1 MGLRPWRRRLP
12 LSETQIKER
21 HAVFAKRFPGG
32 LLSKDDFVKLA
43 TPYLESNQIEQFADN
58 TFNLFDEDKDGWL
71 DFGEF
76 ALAASA
82 LDTTNS
88 VERVVWMFDRLFDKE
103 DGENIDSRKAEEVL
117 AGLLEME
124 MVTPASSRRQA
135 KRVLEELKLTRYGVI
150 NKDDFVEKALKSQV
164 LFK

>member
-1 MGLRPWRRRLP
+1 MEGMVPPGQLRRWRRRLP

-21 HAVFAKRFPGG
+21 HAVFAKRFPGGESSSSHRPPG

-82 LDTTNS
+82 LDTADS
-88 VERVVWMFDRLFDKE
+88 VERVVWMFDRLFDKV
-103 DGENIDSRKAEEVL
+103 GEQE
-117 AGLLEME
+117 
-124 MVTPASSRRQA
+124 
-135 KRVLEELKLTRYGVI
+135 
-150 NKDDFVEKALKSQV
+150 NKQ
-164 LFK
+164 